1 MWKKVQYWKRW
12 KTDDDDAVENKTTT
26 IKRINKIEEKTR
38 QKYTYIY
45 RLCVECAMGG
55 FVFISVLLLLLFECE
70 FSCYIHM
77 SLKCNWNEREKC
89 VEHIKSVEI
98 IFHLSEPPV
107 LISLSFSVFSIFVF
121 CVYFGILLTL

>member
-1 MWKKVQYWKRW
+1 
-12 KTDDDDAVENKTTT
+12 
-26 IKRINKIEEKTR
+26 
-38 QKYTYIY
+38 
-45 RLCVECAMGG
+45 MGG

-107 LISLSFSVFSIFVF
+107 LISLSFSVFSIFV
-121 CVYFGILLTL
+121 CLRVLWHPSDTIANKLLKYSM